1 MRCCTRIQ
9 VCAVLALAAAAAA
22 AQTEKKLD
30 YKSVPA
36 AVRAAFEKQFAGA
49 RVIGASSEID
59 GGSTLYEIE
68 CEWRARHHDIT
79 FRSDGSL
86 VSVEETIPMSEV
98 PAAVAQALKKMFP
111 RAEVTRAE
119 KIAEGGAVSYE
130 FQLKGAAKREA
141 KFSPDGKL
149 ISSE

>member
-1 MRCCTRIQ
+1 MTGRPG
-9 VCAVLALAAAAAA
+9 LLAAAAVILVFPAA
-22 AQTEKKLD
+22 AQTEKKVS
-30 YKSVPA
+30 YGEIPA
-36 AVRAAFEKQFAGA
+36 AVRTAFEKQFAGA
-49 RVIGASSEID
+49 RILGASSETD
-59 GGSTLYEIE
+59 AGAALYEIE

-79 FRSDGSL
+79 FRSDGTL

-98 PAAVAQALKKMFP
+98 PAAVAEALKKMFP

-141 KFSPDGKL
+141 KFSADGKL